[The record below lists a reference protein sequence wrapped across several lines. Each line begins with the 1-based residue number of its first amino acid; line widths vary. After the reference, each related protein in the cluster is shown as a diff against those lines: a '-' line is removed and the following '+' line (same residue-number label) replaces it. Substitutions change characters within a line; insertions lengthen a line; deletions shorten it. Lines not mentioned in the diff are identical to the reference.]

1 VGIYMNGATREIPV
15 GCTVAGLLS
24 ILEVEG
30 RVAVAIN
37 RDVVPRS
44 VHAEIELNDGDEVEI
59 LEAVGGG

>member
-1 VGIYMNGATREIPV
+1 MNGAEREVPP
-15 GCTVAGLLS
+15 GCTVAALLS
-24 ILEVEG
+24 FLEIEG

-44 VHAEIELNDGDEVEI
+44 VHAEVELNDGDEVEI